1 MDNTTSTEAGMST
14 TILPDG
20 SAFSVASLPL
30 PADHWL
36 YAPRSS
42 EWDSARETGADT
54 PHPILTHA
62 QRDAVVAAVRYA
74 IRGTTMCGKESD
86 FDPDALVQNAVYA
99 LCGPYGFDAP
109 TPQADAAPDLAE
121 FGELIDT
128 YQCAQKDGTHD
139 ERANARIAL
148 MNAYRAAIA
157 AGGAVQEPIYQ
168 IRLVSG
174 EWVDVT
180 KKAYD
185 EQSEGVTVRIV
196 YAAPLPRVAATVP
209 DGFALVPLVLNREM
223 NEVLSDEGWQWEDLL
238 AAAEAITPEQYN
250 QIASAPQ
257 AAANVAEGK
266 GSPPLPMTQA
276 ELDALPHWVH
286 AGRPPEAQS

>member
-1 MDNTTSTEAGMST
+1 MST

-20 SAFSVASLPL
+20 SAFSVASLRL

-74 IRGTTMCGKESD
+74 IRGATMCGKESD

-157 AGGAVQEPIYQ
+157 AGGAVQEPVGEIV
-168 IRLVSG
+168 LFGVELKEVSWREG
-174 EWVDVT
+174 KMPAPGT
-180 KKAYD
+180 KL
-185 EQSEGVTVRIV
+185 
-196 YAAPLPRVAATVP
+196 YAAPLPRVAETVP
-209 DGFALVPLVLNREM
+209 LAGEQRSDLEWALKLAEREA
-223 NEVLSDEGWQWEDLL
+223 LDSDEAIVRLRALL
-238 AAAEAITPEQYN
+238 ASPAAD
-250 QIASAPQ
+250 SQ
-257 AAANVAEGK
+257 AAATVAEGK